1 VTTAHLCS
9 HIVAVLHTKEI
20 IDITTLI
27 MKLAKV
33 PKGGRPPARDKAL
46 SLMGHE
52 NVNMD
57 FLSPER
63 WRFQHIIRESG

>member
-1 VTTAHLCS
+1 
-9 HIVAVLHTKEI
+9 
-20 IDITTLI
+20 

-46 SLMGHE
+46 SLMGE

-57 FLSPER
+57 FLSPDR

>member
-1 VTTAHLCS
+1 VTTAYLCS
-9 HIVAVLHTKEI
+9 HIVAVLDTKGI

-46 SLMGHE
+46 SLMGE